1 MDPCGFSGAKPTDP
15 HRCNSCIRTTRRR
28 NFLNEEKSARLELF
42 AATEGGSSFW
52 GSEITQQGAH
62 QTLLRIKDGFY
73 RSSKAEKTLAQLNPG
88 GAAALLECIES
99 AGGVFITPGD
109 ESWPQQ
115 LDDLATPPIGLVVKG
130 KVDSLKARSI
140 AIVGT
145 RNPTPYG
152 ARIASDFA
160 AGFVDREWSI
170 ISGGAYGIDT
180 HAHKG
185 ALIAEG
191 ITIAVIASGI
201 DINYPAGNE
210 RLFTEIAELGA
221 IVSEVMPGTPAFPS
235 RFLTRNRIIA
245 ALSMSTL
252 VVEAAFRSGSLR
264 TARDA
269 AELMRPVMA
278 IPGPINS
285 PTSEGTH
292 RLIGERAAEIVTSVS
307 DAVELIS
314 SLEQLV

>member
-1 MDPCGFSGAKPTDP
+1 VTLIDNA
-15 HRCNSCIRTTRRR
+15 
-28 NFLNEEKSARLELF
+28 
-42 AATEGGSSFW
+42 GGSFLTPEDLGW
-52 GSEITQQGAH
+52 P
-62 QTLLRIKDGFY
+62 
-73 RSSKAEKTLAQLNPG
+73 AQLN
-88 GAAALLECIES
+88 
-99 AGGVFITPGD
+99 
-109 ESWPQQ
+109 
-115 LDDLATPPIGLVVKG
+115 DLAAMPIGLIVKG
-130 KVDSLKARSI
+130 RVECLSQRSI

-160 AGFVDREWSI
+160 AGFVDREWLI
-170 ISGGAYGIDT
+170 VSGGAYGIDT

-191 ITIAVIASGI
+191 VTIAVIASGI

-210 RLFTEIAELGA
+210 RLFSEIAELGA

-245 ALSMSTL
+245 ALSKSTL

-269 AELMRPVMA
+269 AELLRPVMA

-292 RLIGERAAEIVTSVS
+292 RLIGERAAEIVTSVA
-307 DAVELIS
+307 DAIELIS
-314 SLEQLV
+314 SLEDSFR

>member
-1 MDPCGFSGAKPTDP
+1 MA
-15 HRCNSCIRTTRRR
+15 
-28 NFLNEEKSARLELF
+28 
-42 AATEGGSSFW
+42 
-52 GSEITQQGAH
+52 
-62 QTLLRIKDGFY
+62 RIKDGFY
-73 RSSKAEKTLAQLNPG
+73 RSSKGEKVLSQLRPHGAPELLERIHAAGAEFIVPGDPWWPTQLN
-88 GAAALLECIES
+88 
-99 AGGVFITPGD
+99 
-109 ESWPQQ
+109 
-115 LDDLATPPIGLVVKG
+115 DLATPPIGLVVKG
-130 KVDSLKARSI
+130 KLDCLHSRSI

-160 AGFVDREWSI
+160 AGFVDREWGVV
-170 ISGGAYGIDT
+170 SGGAYGIDT

-191 ITIAVIASGI
+191 LTIAVIASGV

-210 RLFTEIAELGA
+210 RLFTEIAEIGA

-245 ALSMSTL
+245 ALSVSTL

-292 RLIGERAAEIVTSVS
+292 RLIGERAAEIVTSVH

-314 SLEQLV
+314 SLELLI

>member
-1 MDPCGFSGAKPTDP
+1 VNA
-15 HRCNSCIRTTRRR
+15 
-28 NFLNEEKSARLELF
+28 EKAARLELF
-42 AATEGGSSFW
+42 AAIEGGSTFW
-52 GSEITQQGAH
+52 SSEIR
-62 QTLLRIKDGFY
+62 TLGPIHTLQLIKDGFY
-73 RSSKAEKTLAQLNPG
+73 RSSKGEKALSQIHPG
-88 GAAALLECIES
+88 GAEALSAVIES
-99 AGGVFITPGD
+99 AGGYFLTPD
-109 ESWPQQ
+109 DPQWPP
-115 LDDLATPPIGLVVKG
+115 LLNDLATAPIGLIVKG
-130 KVDSLKARSI
+130 KVESLSERSI

-160 AGFVDREWSI
+160 AGFVDREWLI
-170 ISGGAYGIDT
+170 VSGGAYGIDT

-191 ITIAVIASGI
+191 VTIAVIASGL

-210 RLFTEIAELGA
+210 RLFAEIAELGA

-245 ALSMSTL
+245 ALSVSTL

-292 RLIGERAAEIVTSVS
+292 RLIGERAAEIVTSVA

-314 SLEQLV
+314 SLEDSFR

>member
-1 MDPCGFSGAKPTDP
+1 MES
-15 HRCNSCIRTTRRR
+15 I
-28 NFLNEEKSARLELF
+28 EK
-42 AATEGGSSFW
+42 
-52 GSEITQQGAH
+52 
-62 QTLLRIKDGFY
+62 
-73 RSSKAEKTLAQLNPG
+73 
-88 GAAALLECIES
+88 
-99 AGGVFITPGD
+99 AGGIFITPGD
-109 ESWPQQ
+109 ATWPEQ
-115 LDDLATPPIGLVVKG
+115 LEDLATPPIGLVVKG
-130 KVDSLKARSI
+130 KVDSLKTRSI

-269 AELMRPVMA
+269 AELLRPVMA

-314 SLEQLV
+314 SLESLV

>member
-1 MDPCGFSGAKPTDP
+1 MNP
-15 HRCNSCIRTTRRR
+15 
-28 NFLNEEKSARLELF
+28 EKAARLELF
-42 AATEGGSSFW
+42 AAIEGGSTFW
-52 GSEITQQGAH
+52 TSEIASQGVI
-62 QTLLRIKDGFY
+62 QTLHSIKDGFY
-73 RSSKAEKTLAQLNPG
+73 RSSKGEKTLSQLHPG
-88 GAAALLECIES
+88 GADELVTLIDN
-99 AGGVFITPGD
+99 AGGSFLTPEDLG
-109 ESWPQQ
+109 WPTQ
-115 LDDLATPPIGLVVKG
+115 LNDLAAMPIGLIVKG
-130 KVDSLKARSI
+130 RVECLSQRSI

-160 AGFVDREWSI
+160 AGFVDREWLI
-170 ISGGAYGIDT
+170 VSGGAYGIDT

-191 ITIAVIASGI
+191 VTIAVIASGI

-210 RLFTEIAELGA
+210 RLFSEIAELGA

-245 ALSMSTL
+245 ALSKSTL

-269 AELMRPVMA
+269 AELLRPVMA

-292 RLIGERAAEIVTSVS
+292 RLIGERAAEIVTSVA
-307 DAVELIS
+307 DAIELIS
-314 SLEQLV
+314 SLEDSFR

>member
-1 MDPCGFSGAKPTDP
+1 MNP
-15 HRCNSCIRTTRRR
+15 
-28 NFLNEEKSARLELF
+28 EKAARLELF
-42 AATEGGSSFW
+42 AAIEGGSTFW
-52 GSEITQQGAH
+52 TSEIASQGVI
-62 QTLLRIKDGFY
+62 QTLHSIKDGFY
-73 RSSKAEKTLAQLNPG
+73 RSSKGEKTLSQIHPG
-88 GAAALLECIES
+88 GADELLSLIDN
-99 AGGVFITPGD
+99 AGGSFLTPEDLG
-109 ESWPQQ
+109 WPTQ
-115 LDDLATPPIGLVVKG
+115 LNDLAAMPIGLIVKG
-130 KVDSLKARSI
+130 RVECLSQRSI

-160 AGFVDREWSI
+160 AGFVDREWLI
-170 ISGGAYGIDT
+170 VSGGAYGIDT

-191 ITIAVIASGI
+191 VTIAVIASGI

-210 RLFTEIAELGA
+210 RLFSEIAELGA
-221 IVSEVMPGTPAFPS
+221 IVSEVMPGTPAVPS

-245 ALSMSTL
+245 ALSKSTL

-269 AELMRPVMA
+269 AELLRPVMA

-292 RLIGERAAEIVTSVS
+292 RLIGERAAEIVTSVA
-307 DAVELIS
+307 DAIELIS
-314 SLEQLV
+314 SLEDSFR

>member
-1 MDPCGFSGAKPTDP
+1 
-15 HRCNSCIRTTRRR
+15 
-28 NFLNEEKSARLELF
+28 
-42 AATEGGSSFW
+42 
-52 GSEITQQGAH
+52 
-62 QTLLRIKDGFY
+62 LLRIRDGFY
-73 RSSKAEKTLAQLNPG
+73 RSSKAEKTLSQLHPD
-88 GAAALLECIES
+88 GALPHLESIEK
-99 AGGVFITPGD
+99 AGGIFITPGD
-109 ESWPQQ
+109 ACWPQQ
-115 LDDLATPPIGLVVKG
+115 IDDLETPPIGLVVKG
-130 KVDSLKARSI
+130 KVDSLQGRSI

-170 ISGGAYGIDT
+170 VSGGAYGIDT

-210 RLFTEIAELGA
+210 RLFTEISELGA

-245 ALSMSTL
+245 ALSKSTL

-307 DAVELIS
+307 DALELIS
-314 SLEQLV
+314 SLDQLV

>member
-1 MDPCGFSGAKPTDP
+1 M
-15 HRCNSCIRTTRRR
+15 
-28 NFLNEEKSARLELF
+28 NEEKSARLELF
-42 AATEGGSSFW
+42 AAIEGGSSFW
-52 GSEITQQGAH
+52 SSEITQQGAH

-73 RSSKAEKTLAQLNPG
+73 RSSKAEKTLAQMHPG
-88 GAAALLECIES
+88 GAAALLESIEN
-99 AGGVFITPGD
+99 AGGIFITPED
-109 ESWPQQ
+109 ATWPEQ
-115 LDDLATPPIGLVVKG
+115 LEDLATPPIGLVVKG
-130 KVDSLKARSI
+130 KVEALKARSI

-170 ISGGAYGIDT
+170 VSGGAYGIDT

-210 RLFTEIAELGA
+210 RLFSEIAELGA

-307 DAVELIS
+307 DAVELIT

>member
-1 MDPCGFSGAKPTDP
+1 V
-15 HRCNSCIRTTRRR
+15 
-28 NFLNEEKSARLELF
+28 
-42 AATEGGSSFW
+42 
-52 GSEITQQGAH
+52 
-62 QTLLRIKDGFY
+62 
-73 RSSKAEKTLAQLNPG
+73 
-88 GAAALLECIES
+88 ALLESIEN
-99 AGGVFITPGD
+99 AGGIFIAPGD
-109 ESWPQQ
+109 LSWPEQ

-130 KVDSLKARSI
+130 KVDCLQGRSI

-170 ISGGAYGIDT
+170 VSGGAYGIDT

-191 ITIAVIASGI
+191 VTIAVIASGI

-210 RLFTEIAELGA
+210 RLFAEIAELGA

-245 ALSMSTL
+245 ALSKSTL

-307 DAVELIS
+307 DAVELIT